1 MTTAHPEGSRAQSI
15 VPTGPAHPAFDQ
27 VAALFD
33 DYRAHYGQ
41 PSTPEITR
49 SWLHDQIAQH
59 RISAAA
65 AIRADHVCG
74 FITFTIM
81 PASLM
86 LGTSWSVRDLYV
98 APHHRR
104 SGIAKALLQHVIRNA
119 RAAGAHRVS
128 LQTETDNIPAL
139 ALYNEIGFQPVT
151 GLELLNLTFD
161 PTLQDPGGMAGHG
174 KQLAAD
180 EDGHRLEWA
189 VKSPAYSSDSTLAPI
204 RASSWICSQLSRQPI
219 AL

>member
-1 MTTAHPEGSRAQSI
+1 MTTTI
-15 VPTGPAHPAFDQ
+15 VPIAAAHPAFDQ

-41 PSTPEITR
+41 PSVPEITR
-49 SWLHDQIAQH
+49 SWLHDQLAQH

-65 AIRADHVCG
+65 ATRADHVCG
-74 FITFTIM
+74 FITVTIM

-86 LGTSWSVRDLYV
+86 LGTSWSIRDLYV

-104 SGIAKALLQHVIRNA
+104 SGIANALIQHVIHSA
-119 RAAGAHRVS
+119 RAAGARRVS

-139 ALYNEIGFQPVT
+139 TLYTDIGFQPVT

-161 PTLQDPGGMAGHG
+161 PTRQDARDAR
-174 KQLAAD
+174 Q
-180 EDGHRLEWA
+180 
-189 VKSPAYSSDSTLAPI
+189 S
-204 RASSWICSQLSRQPI
+204 LSRRDARPPVTPV
-219 AL
+219 

>member
-1 MTTAHPEGSRAQSI
+1 MTAAHSEDSRPQSV

-41 PSTPEITR
+41 PSNPEITR

-74 FITFTIM
+74 FITFTVT

-98 APHHRR
+98 APHRRR

-161 PTLQDPGGMAGHG
+161 PTLQDPGGMA
-174 KQLAAD
+174 
-180 EDGHRLEWA
+180 
-189 VKSPAYSSDSTLAPI
+189 
-204 RASSWICSQLSRQPI
+204 
-219 AL
+219 

>member
-1 MTTAHPEGSRAQSI
+1 MTTTI
-15 VPTGPAHPAFDQ
+15 VPVAPAHPAFDQ

-59 RISAAA
+59 RISVAAA
-65 AIRADHVCG
+65 VRADRVRG
-74 FITFTIM
+74 FITVAVT
-81 PASLM
+81 PASLR
-86 LGTSWSVRDLYV
+86 LGTSWSIRDLYV

-104 SGIAKALLQHVIRNA
+104 SGIANALLQHVIRNA

-139 ALYNEIGFQPVT
+139 TLYTEIGFQPVT

-161 PTLQDPGGMAGHG
+161 PARQDPGGTA
-174 KQLAAD
+174 
-180 EDGHRLEWA
+180 
-189 VKSPAYSSDSTLAPI
+189 
-204 RASSWICSQLSRQPI
+204 
-219 AL
+219 

>member
-1 MTTAHPEGSRAQSI
+1 MKRASPPGSADSGGPLEGWTIGHTDGMTTVVSMS
-15 VPTGPAHPAFDQ
+15 PAHPAFDQ

-33 DYRAHYGQ
+33 DYRVHYGQ
-41 PSTPEITR
+41 PSAPETTR
-49 SWLHDQIAQH
+49 SWLQDQIAQH

-65 AIRADHVCG
+65 AIRADHVRG
-74 FITFTIM
+74 FITVTVT
-81 PASLM
+81 PASLR
-86 LGTSWSVRDLYV
+86 LGTSWSIRDLYV

-139 ALYNEIGFQPVT
+139 ALYTEIGFKPVT

-161 PTLQDPGGMAGHG
+161 PTLQDPG
-174 KQLAAD
+174 D
-180 EDGHRLEWA
+180 
-189 VKSPAYSSDSTLAPI
+189 
-204 RASSWICSQLSRQPI
+204 RA
-219 AL
+219 